1 MEQYIDRFPVY
12 EGEANFIFDG
22 CYTTQS
28 RLKMA
33 NRLSENRLGETE
45 VLEALSGKGEEKPS
59 VLLEESW
66 HNALFGQ
73 FHDILPGSCV
83 VESRE
88 WSMGRFQDTLGRRQ
102 HGGEP
107 GVAPSDRSD
116 KHRKSAL

>member
-1 MEQYIDRFPVY
+1 M
-12 EGEANFIFDG
+12 GEA
-22 CYTTQS
+22 
-28 RLKMA
+28 
-33 NRLSENRLGETE
+33 E

-88 WSMGRFQDTLGRRQ
+88 WSMGRFQDTLAAANTVANRALRRLTDQ
-102 HGGEP
+102 INTESLPFDETLP
-107 GVAPSDRSD
+107 GISEGAGVFSPS
-116 KHRKSAL
+116 A